1 MELEYLE
8 ILLFLVAAGTEYYVQ
23 LYYRVL
29 CTEYYRQL
37 FHKKD
42 VSREESRTTNFMIAD
57 RFTEN
62 CDLRPATNNALKIET
77 DVKQSKS

>member
-8 ILLFLVAAGTEYYVQ
+8 ILLFLVAAGTEYYVK
-23 LYYRVL
+23 
-29 CTEYYRQL
+29 QL

-42 VSREESRTTNFMIAD
+42 VNREESRTTNFMIAD